1 MKITNKDLK
10 VLGDISNI
18 TCSILLEIL
27 NSKTYRYVSI
37 DERID
42 ISKKVL
48 ANPELYIEDNV
59 WNKLVSKL
67 VVIEE
72 EYDSTSYEKETPKP
86 FTVFG
91 SDLID
96 DNTKVQMSNIMSLP
110 NIIKGAL
117 MPDSHVGYGLPIGG
131 VISTSNSVIPYA
143 VGYDIG
149 CMMKLSIFNVDEKF
163 LHRYKDKI
171 SKIIVE
177 NTHFGNENG
186 FDYIYEHDI
195 LDDTLFDATPF
206 LKSLHR
212 KACYQLGTSGSSNHF
227 VDVGLVDISNNIL
240 GIPHGKYLAV
250 LSHSGSRNMG
260 FKIAEKYTEIARKVT
275 ILPKDVKNMA
285 WFDLD
290 TELGQEYWLSMTLA
304 GKYASACHDVIH
316 SKIAKALNVDTIK
329 TIENHHNLA
338 WKEND
343 TIIHRKGATPAQ
355 NGEFG
360 IIPGSMV
367 HKAYIIQGKGNID
380 SLNSASHGA
389 GRVLSRGDANNS
401 LTKNSLKKIL
411 NEYGVDLIGGT
422 VEESPMVYKNIDDVM
437 KHQQNLVDIVAD
449 FKPYIVRM
457 SDEEL

>member
-1 MKITNKDLK
+1 M
-10 VLGDISNI
+10 NI

-27 NSKTYRYVSI
+27 NSKTYRYVSVE
-37 DERID
+37 DRID

-67 VVIEE
+67 VVVVEE
-72 EYDSTSYEKETPKP
+72 TYDSKTFEKVDSKP
-86 FTVFG
+86 YTVFG

-96 DNTKVQMSNIMSLP
+96 DSTKVQMSNIMSLP

-163 LHRYKDKI
+163 LLRYKDKI
-171 SKIIVE
+171 KKAVVD
-177 NTHFGNENG
+177 NTHFGMEG
-186 FDYIYEHDI
+186 GSDISEHEI
-195 LDDTLFDATPF
+195 LDDKTFDATPF

-212 KACYQLGTSGSSNHF
+212 KACYQLGSSGSGNHF
-227 VDVGLVDISNNIL
+227 VDIGLVDISNDIL
-240 GIPHGKYLAV
+240 GIQHGKYLAV

-260 FKIAEKYTEIARKVT
+260 YKIAEKYSEIARKVT
-275 ILPKDVKNMA
+275 ILPKDVKSMA
-285 WFDLD
+285 WLDLD
-290 TELGQEYWLSMTLA
+290 TELGQEYWISMNLA
-304 GKYASACHDVIH
+304 SRYASACHDVIH
-316 SKIAKALNVDTIK
+316 SRLSKALNIDVIK

-338 WKEND
+338 WIEND
-343 TIIHRKGATPAQ
+343 MVVHRKGATPA
-355 NGEFG
+355 NIGELG

-367 HKAYIIQGKGNID
+367 HKAYIIQGKGYAE

-389 GRVLSRGDANNS
+389 GRILSRSDANNS
-401 LTKNSLKKIL
+401 LTKNSLNKIL
-411 NEYGVDLIGGT
+411 NEYGVDLIGGA
-422 VEESPMVYKNIDDVM
+422 VEESPLVYKNIDDVM

-457 SDEEL
+457 SDEE